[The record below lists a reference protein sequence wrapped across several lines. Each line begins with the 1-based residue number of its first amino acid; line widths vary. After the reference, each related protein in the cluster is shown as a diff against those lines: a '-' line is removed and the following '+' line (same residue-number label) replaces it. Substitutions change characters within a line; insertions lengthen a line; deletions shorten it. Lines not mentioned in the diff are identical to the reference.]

1 MTRFCLEAF
10 TKINSSSGNDND
22 DAMLKKRFYIHE
34 VFHAGDDDA
43 DDDSND
49 NFTIFLTERMIS
61 GRSMTERRKRMLPKR
76 TRSRTCLKRDLFSSP
91 DGSSNKTVSLYVNLS
106 IFWQRIHK

>member
-10 TKINSSSGNDND
+10 TKINSSSGNGND
-22 DAMLKKRFYIHE
+22 DDNAMLKKRFYIHE

-49 NFTIFLTERMIS
+49 NFRIFSTEQMIS
-61 GRSMTERRKRMLPKR
+61 GRSMTERRKRILSKR

-91 DGSSNKTVSLYVNLS
+91 DGSSNKTV
-106 IFWQRIHK
+106 